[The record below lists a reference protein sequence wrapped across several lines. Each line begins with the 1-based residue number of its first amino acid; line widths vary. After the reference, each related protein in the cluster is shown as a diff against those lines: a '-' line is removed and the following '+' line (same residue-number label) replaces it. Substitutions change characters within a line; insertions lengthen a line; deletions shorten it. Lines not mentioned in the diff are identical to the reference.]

1 MNKVVLAKPNFGY
14 EGCCYN
20 ESVLGKG
27 TRVIIPEGLSFRFQQ
42 KGKVLLSGYGPKD
55 FKISGKNIP
64 GLKTSLFKN
73 GLEDVFLFLF
83 KNKGSY
89 LVKLI
94 EHKLSL
100 GPGVSE
106 ERVEQFKT
114 LSFSIFFRIDID
126 GLDITQFAE
135 NQKSSCGDAWPTVSQ
150 FNGLAA
156 DFFDA
161 YLGCHPEYYVKNYLE
176 ERKKLV
182 VFEHSKDANPEIHA
196 IEKFMTEAYTANGFK
211 AKVTC
216 VGVFD

>member
-27 TRVIIPEGLSFRFQQ
+27 TRVIIPEGLSFSFKQ
-42 KGKVLLSGYGPKD
+42 KGKVLLSGNGPKD
-55 FKISGKNIP
+55 FKISGKTIP

-73 GLEDVFLFLF
+73 DLEDVSLFLF

-94 EHKLSL
+94 DHKLSL
-100 GPGVSE
+100 GPGVSK

-126 GLDITQFAE
+126 GLDITKSLP
-135 NQKSSCGDAWPTVSQ
+135 NHKSSCGDIWPTITK
-150 FNGLAA
+150 FNDLAA
-156 DFFDA
+156 NCFDI
-161 YLGCHPEYYVKNYLE
+161 YLGYHPEYFVKNYLE

-196 IEKFMTEAYTANGFK
+196 IEKLMAECYATNGFK